1 MVQSVHHATMH
12 SVAFLL
18 AAPVIGFAVNVIAQL
33 VFARAMPAA
42 GLLKVIVAAFAI
54 GFLATGSLGVL
65 WWYIHRA
72 SWLDG
77 AALFATVIII
87 YGAASLVIF
96 ALINLGETS
105 LRIKMLSMII
115 ETPNGISMAELL
127 QKIDEKELISVRLE
141 RLRTKRQARFTEGMY
156 YPRISFLFLAASL
169 VRALKL
175 LIFGH
180 AK

>member
-1 MVQSVHHATMH
+1 M
-12 SVAFLL
+12 L
-18 AAPVIGFAVNVIAQL
+18 N
-33 VFARAMPAA
+33 
-42 GLLKVIVAAFAI
+42 
-54 GFLATGSLGVL
+54 
-65 WWYIHRA
+65 
-72 SWLDG
+72 G

-115 ETPNGISMAELL
+115 ESPNGISMAELL
-127 QKIDEKELISVRLE
+127 QRNDEKELISVRLG
-141 RLRTKRQARFTEGMY
+141 RLRTKRQARFAEGIY